1 MAIRAVAKS
10 NSRVW
15 LYNPWLDMIV
25 GCGAWSAPLL
35 LITYFAADSSTI
47 AWSAAFYFLALF
59 FNFPHYMA
67 TIYRAYGSASD
78 FQKYRAFTLHI
89 TGLLVFV
96 VLLAHFW
103 VGVLPWIFT
112 LYLTWSPWHY
122 GGQNY
127 GLFMMFIRRAG
138 ADPSPLERR
147 ALHGAF
153 ILSYLVLFLTLHTGT
168 PNDPLFLSLGIP
180 QQVSSDLLVV
190 LGTSFIACSGFG
202 LSRII
207 GRVGIARLLPALT
220 LYSTQ
225 FLWFLLPATLS
236 LGGRLQI
243 PPSRYSTGVLAVM
256 HSAQYLWITSYY
268 ARREAGAESAQRWRP
283 FAYFGLLFA
292 GGIALF
298 IPGPWLA
305 SRVFHFDF
313 TSSFLIFTALVNIHH
328 FILDGAIWKLRDGRI
343 AKLLLGAK
351 TAASETTAHSPN
363 SSLWG
368 WISGS
373 SSSAHALRIG
383 AACALL
389 ILGSVDQIRYYFALH
404 RDNLSYLHKAAALD
418 SFDSALQGRIA
429 SEELEAGDSASAVAA
444 WQMALAANP
453 ADTAKRDQ
461 LLKYWTDHKQFRE
474 AYELT
479 KRSLKYAPRD
489 LNLLVDNGILA
500 ENVGEYSDAVESWQ
514 RALAV
519 DPQQSNAHL
528 YLASELD
535 RAGKSADA
543 IPHYTSYLQS
553 VAKAGAPNRPPSANI
568 IATVLRLGQCQAKAS
583 RLADAERSYE
593 LARTIAHTSGDEKLE
608 SFAGVREAEVA
619 AALHDNVRAL
629 QLYQSAISLD
639 TLADARQIEA
649 TDLYNYGVFLR
660 NAGFPAR
667 LAYACLVKSQ
677 QLMAQQAG
685 QDAGLKT
692 IAQARDET
700 AKMLT
705 RDTTSVN
712 RNRDK
717 VVEEALELKSAP

>member
-1 MAIRAVAKS
+1 MTSQAVSKS
-10 NSRVW
+10 GSRVW

-35 LITYFAADSSTI
+35 LLTYFAADSSTI

-89 TGLLVFV
+89 TGLLVLV

-127 GLFMMFIRRAG
+127 GLFMMFARRAG
-138 ADPSPLERR
+138 ADPSKLERR

-153 ILSYLVLFLTLHTGT
+153 ILSYLVLFLTLHTG
-168 PNDPLFLSLGIP
+168 PSNDPLFLSLGIP
-180 QQVSSDLLVV
+180 PQVSAVLLVV
-190 LGTSFIACSGFG
+190 LGVSFVACSLFG
-202 LSRII
+202 LSRVI
-207 GRVGIARLLPALT
+207 GRVGWSRLVPALT

-268 ARREAGAESAQRWRP
+268 ARREAGVESARRWRP
-283 FAYFGLLFA
+283 LAYFGVLFA

-351 TAASETTAHSPN
+351 TAASEIGAQTSN
-363 SSLWG
+363 SSVWG
-368 WISGS
+368 WVTGRSPG
-373 SSSAHALRIG
+373 ARTLRIG
-383 AACALL
+383 AALALL

-404 RDNLSYLHKAAALD
+404 RDNLSYLQKAAALD
-418 SFDSALQGRIA
+418 SFDSSLQSRIA
-429 SEELEAGDSASAVAA
+429 NQALEAGDSAAAVAA
-444 WQMALAANP
+444 WQAALEANP
-453 ADTAKRDQ
+453 KDAAKRDQ
-461 LLKYWTDHKQFRE
+461 LLKYWTDHKQLRE
-474 AYELT
+474 AYELSSE
-479 KRSLKYAPRD
+479 SLRHTPRD
-489 LNLLVDNGILA
+489 VNLLVDNGILA
-500 ENVGEYSDAVESWQ
+500 EELGEHSVAVDSWQ
-514 RALAV
+514 RALAI
-519 DPQQSNAHL
+519 DPQQMNAQL
-528 YLASELD
+528 YVASELD
-535 RAGKSADA
+535 REGKSADA
-543 IPHYTSYLQS
+543 IPYYASYLQN
-553 VAKAGAPNRPPSANI
+553 VVKAGVQSRPPSANI
-568 IATVLRLGQCQAKAS
+568 ITTVLRMSQCEVKTHH
-583 RLADAERSYE
+583 LADAERSYE
-593 LARTIAHTSGDEKLE
+593 LARTIARESGDKKLE
-608 SFAGVREAEVA
+608 SFASATEADVA
-619 AALHDNVRAL
+619 AGLHDNRRAL
-629 QLYQSAISLD
+629 ELYQAALNLD
-639 TLADARQIEA
+639 TVGSDLQSEA
-649 TDLYNYGVFLR
+649 TDWYNYGLFLR
-660 NAGFPAR
+660 NAGFPSR
-667 LAYACLVKSQ
+667 LAYACLVKSGA
-677 QLMAQQAG
+677 LMAKQSGRDTQ
-685 QDAGLKT
+685 LKT
-692 IAQARDET
+692 IAQAREET
-700 AKMLT
+700 AKMVTGEQALI
-705 RDTTSVN
+705 R
-712 RNRDK
+712 RNPEP
-717 VVEEALELKSAP
+717 VLQEALNLKEDQ